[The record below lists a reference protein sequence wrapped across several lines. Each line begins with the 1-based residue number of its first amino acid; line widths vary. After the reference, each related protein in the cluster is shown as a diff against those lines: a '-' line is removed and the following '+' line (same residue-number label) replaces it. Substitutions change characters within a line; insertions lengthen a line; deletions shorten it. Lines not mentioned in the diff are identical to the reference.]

1 MRIQIQGFK
10 KQADPNPGQTL
21 KSQKMNFDIKNK
33 FKVDN
38 RLKTYLRRY
47 KSLLEREENG
57 LFDILV
63 NFHSP
68 GSGSAFQQNQIQDS
82 QVNADPDQ
90 QQ

>member
-1 MRIQIQGFK
+1 MTNK
-10 KQADPNPGQTL
+10 L
-21 KSQKMNFDIKNK
+21 KA
-33 FKVDN
+33 VN
-38 RLKTYLRRY
+38 RLKTYLQRY
-47 KSLLEREENG
+47 NSLFEREENG

-68 GSGSAFQQNQIQDS
+68 GSGSAFLIQIQIQDS